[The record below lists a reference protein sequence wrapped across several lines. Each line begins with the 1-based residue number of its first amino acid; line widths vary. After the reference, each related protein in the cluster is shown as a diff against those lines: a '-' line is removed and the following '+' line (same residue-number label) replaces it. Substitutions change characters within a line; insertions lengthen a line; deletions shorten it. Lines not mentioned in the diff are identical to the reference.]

1 MTDYDANGSIVP
13 SWGPAYRLVAITPS
27 DSTVLTGVRAL
38 WVGGAGNLALV
49 AAGDSGTVT
58 VSGVPAG
65 TLLPIAVS
73 KVMAATTATL
83 IVGLL

>member
-1 MTDYDANGSIVP
+1 MTDYDANGVLVP

-58 VSGVPAG
+58 VSAVPAG
-65 TLLPIAVS
+65 TLLPIAVT

-83 IVGLL
+83 IVGLM